1 MALTWVWVGM
11 VCIALIFGAATGQS
25 AAVGAAAAQGV
36 QQAVTFCLTVGGMIC
51 LWSGVMEVMR
61 RSGIA
66 AGLSRL
72 LHPVLRRLFPRA
84 SRDAQTLD
92 ALSMNVSANLLGLG
106 NAATPAGVRAAQ
118 AMAREIRGDAA
129 SDELCLLVVLNT
141 ASIQLL
147 PVTIAAVR
155 EAAGAAVPFDIL
167 PAVWV
172 TSLCS
177 VTVGLLTGKGLAHMA
192 VSDVLAL
199 TVPALLA
206 GVGLYGALTGTD
218 VFSALTAGA
227 LDGLKTVVRIFP
239 ALVAL
244 LAAVSMLRA
253 SGALDALT
261 RLCAPVLA
269 WLGIPPETAILMV
282 VRPVSGSGALA
293 AASDIIGAYGPDS
306 RIGRTAAVMLGSTE
320 TTFYVLAVYFGAC
333 GVRRSRW
340 AIPAAIAADLTGFL
354 VAAALVR
361 WIWGT

>member
-1 MALTWVWVGM
+1 M
-11 VCIALIFGAATGQS
+11 
-25 AAVGAAAAQGV
+25 
-36 QQAVTFCLTVGGMIC
+36 
-51 LWSGVMEVMR
+51 
-61 RSGIA
+61 
-66 AGLSRL
+66 
-72 LHPVLRRLFPRA
+72 
-84 SRDAQTLD
+84 
-92 ALSMNVSANLLGLG
+92 
-106 NAATPAGVRAAQ
+106 
-118 AMAREIRGDAA
+118 
-129 SDELCLLVVLNT
+129 
-141 ASIQLL
+141 
-147 PVTIAAVR
+147 
-155 EAAGAAVPFDIL
+155 
-167 PAVWV
+167 
-172 TSLCS
+172 
-177 VTVGLLTGKGLAHMA
+177 
-192 VSDVLAL
+192 SDVLAL

-227 LDGLKTVVRIFP
+227 LDGLRTVVRIFP

-253 SGALDALT
+253 SGTLDALT

-306 RIGRTAAVMLGSTE
+306 RIGRTE

-361 WIWGT
+361 WIWGA